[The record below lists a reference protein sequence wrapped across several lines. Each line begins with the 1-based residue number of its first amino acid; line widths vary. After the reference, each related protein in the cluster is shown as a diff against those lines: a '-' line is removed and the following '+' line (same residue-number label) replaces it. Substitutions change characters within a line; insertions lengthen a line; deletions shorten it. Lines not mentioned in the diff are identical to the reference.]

1 MPQLLSHRDLELQ
14 RMKRTIKYIAWF
26 ALALWLLWYTP
37 ESLQEPQPQPYEEEF
52 YEPRSL
58 DTVAVEQV
66 A

>member
-1 MPQLLSHRDLELQ
+1 
-14 RMKRTIKYIAWF
+14 MKRTIKYIAWF